1 MYNRRQDFLEGDMM
15 GYHFLP
21 CEREQLYLMPPAL
34 QDWLPESDLAWF
46 ILDAVAQMK
55 LTAITRTYRA
65 DGWGQAAY
73 EPAMMVAL
81 LLYAYCLGERS
92 SRRIERLCQ
101 RDVAFRVIT
110 ANQGPDHTTLARFRQ
125 THEIEL
131 AKLFT
136 QVLRLCAEAGLLK
149 VGIVARDG
157 TKIKANAALA
167 SNRTVETIATEVSR
181 MLTEA
186 QVTDAAEDRQY
197 GPERCGD
204 ELPEG
209 LRDRK
214 SRLARL
220 QACQERLTQEA
231 ATAQQ
236 QAKLETR
243 QAEET
248 ATGQKKRGRKPKAPE
263 AAADLDAKANVTDPD
278 SRIMKT
284 QAGYVQG
291 YNAQA
296 VVTEDQIIVAAEVT
310 QEENDIKQLYP
321 MLERAQANLKAL
333 ASPHAVGTALAD
345 AGYCSEANLLAADP
359 AGPELLIATNKDW
372 KQRKALRELPP
383 PRGRAPKGLTAR
395 DRMERTLLTKRGRR
409 LYKKRGQTVEPVFGQ
424 IKSARG
430 CDGFMRRGTAACAS
444 EWKLL
449 CATHNLLKLWRHGKA
464 GWISRRTGRVP
475 QRCGRGSGKKNGG

>member
-1 MYNRRQDFLEGDMM
+1 M
-15 GYHFLP
+15 GYNFLP
-21 CEREQLYLMPPAL
+21 CEREQLYLLPPAL
-34 QDWLPESDLAWF
+34 QDWLPEGDLTWF
-46 ILDAVAQMK
+46 LLDAVAQMN

-101 RDVAFRVIT
+101 RDLAFRVIT
-110 ANQGPDHTTLARFRQ
+110 ANQGPDHTTIARFRQ
-125 THEIEL
+125 THETEL
-131 AKLFT
+131 ATLFT

-149 VGIVARDG
+149 VGIVALDG

-167 SNRTVETIATEVSR
+167 SNRTVETITAEVSR

-186 QVTDAAEDRQY
+186 QATDAAEDRQY
-197 GPERCGD
+197 GADLRGD

-209 LRDRK
+209 LRDRQ

-231 ATAQQ
+231 ATATAQQ

-243 QAEET
+243 QAEEA

-263 AAADLDAKANVTDPD
+263 AAVDRDAKANVTDPD

-284 QAGYVQG
+284 QTGYVQG

-296 VVTEDQIIVAAEVT
+296 VVTEDQLIVAAEVT
-310 QEENDIKQLYP
+310 QEEHDLQQLHP
-321 MLERAQANLKAL
+321 MLERVQANLTAI
-333 ASPHAVGTALAD
+333 AYPQTVGTALAD
-345 AGYCSEANLLAADP
+345 AGYCSEANLLTADP

-372 KQRKALRELPP
+372 KQRKALREQPP

-395 DRMERTLLTKRGRR
+395 DRMERALLTTRGRR
-409 LYKKRGQTVEPVFGQ
+409 LYTKRGQTVEPVFGQ

-430 CDGFMRRGTAACAS
+430 CDGFMRRGKAACDS

-464 GWISRRTGRVP
+464 GWISRCTGRVP